1 MGKTLSSYYDFAEN
15 DYQYLIKSYEA
26 GMVANAMGAL
36 AQGICEK
43 YLKHIINEYV
53 VPESLDENKEKADM
67 LRTHNLNKLHKY
79 ISRNLPDAQID
90 KRPLNVVNGLYFT
103 TRYPG
108 EESIMVDKEDLCEYI
123 DAVKECKADIDRYM
137 SLCMKQEEEIVP
149 VKRHTR

>member
-1 MGKTLSSYYDFAEN
+1 MGETLKSYYDFAEN
-15 DYQYLIKSYEA
+15 DYRYLIQSYEA

-43 YLKHIINEYV
+43 YLKYLINEYV
-53 VPESLDENKEKADM
+53 IPATSNENQEKADV

-79 ISRNLPDAQID
+79 ISRHLPDAQID
-90 KRPLNVVNGLYFT
+90 KRSLNVVNGLYFT

-108 EESIMVDKEDLCEYI
+108 EESIMVDKDDLQDYI
-123 DAVKECKADIDRYM
+123 CAVKDCKTDIDRYI
-137 SLCMKQEEEIVP
+137 LLRRQRDEEIVP